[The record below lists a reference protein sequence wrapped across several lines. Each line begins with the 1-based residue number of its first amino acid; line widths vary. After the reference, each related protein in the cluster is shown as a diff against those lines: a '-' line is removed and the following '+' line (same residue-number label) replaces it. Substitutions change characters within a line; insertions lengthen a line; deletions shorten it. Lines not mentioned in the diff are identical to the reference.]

1 MPYKL
6 PKETIQKIREEV
18 QSGKSKYQ
26 VALELDV
33 SYDAVYKN
41 TKDIPNKRICN
52 SGIRGSTLELLRQL
66 HKYGYI
72 ISKGN
77 SPLLHTLKRHFPE
90 LQLIRIRFQH
100 VCFLKGFEKTAL
112 RAFLEKEKFRVVS
125 YHTLAPVCRAFG
137 VDIPLDEKRE
147 LLGFPKKEETPKRS
161 LRIVDRFQ
169 KKLDDFYPENKFL
182 RKSKQKKTQKI
193 NVVYYDSLLE
203 NGDSFVEFY
212 LRNN

>member
-6 PKETIQKIREEV
+6 PEETVQKIREEV
-18 QSGKSKYQ
+18 LNGKSKYQ

-52 SGIRGSTLELLRQL
+52 SGIRGPTLELLKQL
-66 HKYGYI
+66 HKNGYI

-77 SPLLHTLKRHFPE
+77 SSLLHTLKRHFPE

-100 VCFLKGFEKTAL
+100 VCFLKGFEKAAL

-125 YHTLAPVCRAFG
+125 YHTLAPICRAFG
-137 VDIPLDEKRE
+137 VDLPLDEKRE
-147 LLGFPKKEETPKRS
+147 LLGIPKKEEVT
-161 LRIVDRFQ
+161 
-169 KKLDDFYPENKFL
+169 
-182 RKSKQKKTQKI
+182 RKQVPS
-193 NVVYYDSLLE
+193 
-203 NGDSFVEFY
+203 
-212 LRNN
+212 

>member
-18 QSGKSKYQ
+18 LNGKSKYQ

-52 SGIRGSTLELLRQL
+52 SGIRGPTLELLKQL
-66 HKYGYI
+66 HRNGYI
-72 ISKGN
+72 ISQGN

-90 LQLIRIRFQH
+90 IQLIRVRFQH
-100 VCFLKGFEKTAL
+100 VCFLKGFEKVAL

-137 VDIPLDEKRE
+137 VDLPLDEKRD
-147 LLGFPKKEETPKRS
+147 LLCLPKKEQITR
-161 LRIVDRFQ
+161 RAFRVIDRFQ
-169 KKLDDFYPENKFL
+169 KKLDDFYPENISIRRSEQ
-182 RKSKQKKTQKI
+182 RKPQKI
-193 NVVYYDSLLE
+193 HVIDYDSLLR
-203 NGDSFVEFY
+203 NDEF
-212 LRNN
+212 LNKQK

>member
-6 PKETIQKIREEV
+6 SKEIIQKIREQV
-18 QSGKSKYQ
+18 IGGKSKYQ

-52 SGIRGSTLELLRQL
+52 SGIRGPTLELLKQL
-66 HKYGYI
+66 HRNGYI

-90 LQLIRIRFQH
+90 LQLIRICFQH
-100 VCFLKGFEKTAL
+100 VCFLKGFEKAAL
-112 RAFLEKEKFRVVS
+112 RAFLEKEKYRVVS

-137 VDIPLDEKRE
+137 VDLPLDEKRE
-147 LLGFPKKEETPKRS
+147 LLGLPKKEQISRRS
-161 LRIVDRFQ
+161 FKVIDRFQ
-169 KKLDDFYPENKFL
+169 KKLDDFYPENISNHRLEQVKPQKIHVIEYDSFL
-182 RKSKQKKTQKI
+182 VNDEFLNKQK
-193 NVVYYDSLLE
+193 
-203 NGDSFVEFY
+203 
-212 LRNN
+212 